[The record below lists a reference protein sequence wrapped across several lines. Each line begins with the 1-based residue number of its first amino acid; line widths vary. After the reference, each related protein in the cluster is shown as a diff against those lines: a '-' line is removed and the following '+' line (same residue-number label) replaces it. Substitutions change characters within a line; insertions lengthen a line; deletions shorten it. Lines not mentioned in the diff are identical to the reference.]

1 MQHMHEASCKG
12 TVTKIGNKI
21 VPPKAV
27 VRENMELREQQDI
40 LDLICKRW

>member
-1 MQHMHEASCKG
+1 MQHIHESSCKG
-12 TVTKIGNKI
+12 GIQKIGAKI
-21 VPPKAV
+21 IPTKAV